1 MSEAQPSSVHRR
13 DFLRTSAAAGAA
25 LSLTAASYARVAG
38 ANDKLGVAM
47 LGCGGRAQAHLNTLL
62 KLRRDG
68 QAVSVVGVCDVWDG
82 QEDSFDHEFPVGTV
96 TRRNYSQG
104 LYPSARKCGLNPND
118 PHRVT
123 KDYRRL
129 IDLKDAD
136 VVCVATPDH
145 WHARMTLD
153 ALAAGKDVY
162 CEKPMTRTTAEAFA
176 VVDAARKHNRVVVVG
191 VQSLADATWTRAN
204 ELIRAQRIGPVV
216 MGQTGFHRN
225 DIRGQWRYYRLTP
238 QMTPKTVDWKMFLG
252 ANFEVNGEPIGPG
265 REMPFDRARFAQ
277 WRCYWP
283 FSGGV
288 FTDLLTHKTT
298 QFLAATG
305 LRQPRRVMAAGG
317 LFWEHDG
324 REVPDVGTL
333 IADFDEG
340 AQLLFTATTV
350 SGYPVE
356 EILRGRLGTMKFVK
370 GGIQLI
376 RDDPM
381 RGSGLPARLEKSIE
395 PTESIEVAPPSNE
408 TQSMWE
414 HFLEC
419 VRSHNRSTLCPPE
432 LGAAAVTIAALGV
445 ESFRSGQMLT
455 WDKETRRPATPNGSA
470 WAANWETRSQNRERF
485 AGLQPPAYM
494 DLAGERDA

>member
-1 MSEAQPSSVHRR
+1 MPDPKSQSVDRR

-25 LSLTAASYARVAG
+25 LSLSAASYARVGG
-38 ANDKLGVAM
+38 ANEKLGVAV

-62 KLRRDG
+62 KLKAAG

-82 QEDSFDHEFPVGTV
+82 QEDAYDHEFPVGTV

-104 LYPSARKCGLNPND
+104 LYPSAKKCGLNPND
-118 PHRVT
+118 PARVA

-162 CEKPMTRTTAEAFA
+162 CEKPMTRTTAEAQA
-176 VVDAARKHNRVVVVG
+176 VADAARKHNRVVAVG
-191 VQSLADATWTRAN
+191 VQSLADPTWARAG
-204 ELIRAQRIGPVV
+204 ELIRGQRIGPVV

-238 QMTPKTVDWKMFLG
+238 QMTPKTVDWKTFLG
-252 ANFEVNGEPIGPG
+252 ANVEVNGEPIGPAADT
-265 REMPFDRARFAQ
+265 PFDRAKFAQ

-283 FSGGV
+283 FSGGL

-305 LRQPRRVMAAGG
+305 LRYPRRVMAAGG

-324 REVPDVGTL
+324 RDVPDVGTL
-333 IADFDEG
+333 VADFDEG

-370 GGIQLI
+370 GAIHLI

-381 RGSGLPARLEKSIE
+381 RGSGLPARLEKAIE
-395 PTESIEVAPPSNE
+395 PTEVIETLSPANE
-408 TQSMWE
+408 TQAMWE

-419 VRSHNRSTLCPPE
+419 VRTHNRATLCPPD
-432 LGAAAVTIAALGV
+432 LGAAAVTVAALGV
-445 ESFRSGQMLT
+445 ESFRSGQVLT
-455 WDKETRRPATPNGSA
+455 WDKDARRPAGPDGT
-470 WAANWETRSQNRERF
+470 WAGNWELRSHARERF
-485 AGLQPPAYM
+485 AGLQPPKYM
-494 DLAGERDA
+494 GLAGEM

>member
-1 MSEAQPSSVHRR
+1 MPESKPASVDRR
-13 DFLRTSAAAGAA
+13 DFLRSSAAAGAA

-38 ANDKLGVAM
+38 ANEKLGVAL
-47 LGCGGRAQAHLNTLL
+47 LGCGGRAQAHLNTLQ
-62 KLRRDG
+62 KLRVAG

-96 TRRNYSQG
+96 TRRNYAQG
-104 LYPSARKCGLNPND
+104 LYPSAKKCGLNPHD
-118 PHRVT
+118 AARVT

-162 CEKPMTRTTAEAFA
+162 CEKPMTRTTAEAQA
-176 VVDAARKHNRVVVVG
+176 VVEAARKHNRVVVVG
-191 VQSLADATWTRAN
+191 VQSLADPTWAKAHD
-204 ELIRAQRIGPVV
+204 LIRGHRIGPVV

-252 ANFEVNGEPIGPG
+252 SHFDVNGEPVGPAADT
-265 REMPFDRARFAQ
+265 PFDRATFAQ

-283 FSGGV
+283 FSGGL

-305 LRQPRRVMAAGG
+305 LRYPRRVMAAGG

-324 REVPDVGTL
+324 RDVPDVGTL
-333 IADFDEG
+333 VADFDEG

-381 RGSGLPARLEKSIE
+381 RGSGLPARLEKAID
-395 PTESIEVAPPSNE
+395 PTEMIDVTSPANE
-408 TQSMWE
+408 TQAMWE

-419 VRSHNRSTLCPPE
+419 VRTHNRATLCPPD
-432 LGAAAVTIAALGV
+432 LGAAAVTVAALGV
-445 ESFRSGQMLT
+445 ESFRTGQVVT
-455 WDKETRRPATPNGSA
+455 WDKETRRPTGSDGS
-470 WAANWETRSQNRERF
+470 WASNWEHRSQARERF
-485 AGLQPPAYM
+485 AGLQPPKYM
-494 DLAGERDA
+494 GLAGEM

>member
-1 MSEAQPSSVHRR
+1 MPDAKPAAVDRR
-13 DFLRTSAAAGAA
+13 DFLRSSAAAGAA

-38 ANDKLGVAM
+38 ANEKLGVAL
-47 LGCGGRAQAHLNTLL
+47 LGCGGRAQAHLNTLQ
-62 KLRRDG
+62 KLRAAG
-68 QAVSVVGVCDVWDG
+68 QAISVVGVCDVWDG

-96 TRRNYSQG
+96 TRRNYAQG
-104 LYPSARKCGLNPND
+104 LYPSAKKCGLNPTD
-118 PHRVT
+118 AARVT

-136 VVCVATPDH
+136 VVCVTTPDH

-162 CEKPMTRTTAEAFA
+162 CEKPMTRTTAEAQA
-176 VVDAARKHNRVVVVG
+176 VVEAARRHNRVVVVG
-191 VQSLADATWTRAN
+191 VQSLADPTWAKAHD
-204 ELIRAQRIGPVV
+204 LIRAHRIGPVV

-252 ANFEVNGEPIGPG
+252 GHFDVNGEPVGPAADT
-265 REMPFDRARFAQ
+265 PFDRAKFAQ

-283 FSGGV
+283 FSGGL

-305 LRQPRRVMAAGG
+305 LRYPRRVMAAGG

-324 REVPDVGTL
+324 RDVPDVGTL
-333 IADFDEG
+333 VADFDEG

-381 RGSGLPARLEKSIE
+381 RGSGLPARLEKAID
-395 PTESIEVAPPSNE
+395 PTEMIDVTSPANE
-408 TQSMWE
+408 TQAMWE

-419 VRSHNRSTLCPPE
+419 VRSHNRATLCPPD
-432 LGAAAVTIAALGV
+432 LGAAAVTVAALGV
-445 ESFRSGQMLT
+445 ESFRTGQVLT
-455 WDKETRRPATPNGSA
+455 WDKETRRPTGSDGS
-470 WAANWETRSQNRERF
+470 WAGNWEQRSQARERF
-485 AGLQPPAYM
+485 AGLQPPKYM
-494 DLAGERDA
+494 GLAGEQS